1 MKMNGLKRSLAI
13 ASACLVLAPAAFAA
27 PQVKGAQIPN
37 PIVDYDNYADAAK
50 VLGYAPLYL
59 TKDSGYAC
67 THISLISKEMAD
79 LGFAKLGQPDTTLRI
94 RTALNKVNK
103 DNNLSGIY
111 GAKWEKKTVNGEEV
125 QIAKLGDQEY
135 AAQWNNGKYSFAVQA
150 KGLDGAGF
158 ESLLSNSLV
167 DTTDHYFLAVK

>member
-27 PQVKGAQIPN
+27 PQARGAQIPN
-37 PIVDYDNYADAAK
+37 PMVAYDTYAEAAR

-67 THISLISKEMAD
+67 TNISVISKELAD
-79 LGFAKLGQPDTTLRI
+79 LEFTKLGQPDTVLRV
-94 RTALNKVNK
+94 RTSLKKVNK

-111 GAKWEKKTVNGEEV
+111 GAKWEKKIVNGEEV

-135 AAQWNNGKYSFAVQA
+135 AAMWDQGRYSFSVQA
-150 KGLDGAGF
+150 RGLDGAGF

-167 DTTDHYFLAVK
+167 DDTEHYFIVVK

>member
-27 PQVKGAQIPN
+27 PQAKGAQIPN
-37 PIVDYDNYADAAK
+37 PIVNYDSYADAAK

-79 LGFAKLGQPDTTLRI
+79 LGFARLGQPDTTLRI

-125 QIAKLGDQEY
+125 QIAKLGDKEY
-135 AAQWNNGKYSFAVQA
+135 AAMWNQGKYSFSVQA

-158 ESLLSNSLV
+158 ASLLSNSLV
-167 DTTDHYFLAVK
+167 DTTDHYFLIVK

>member
-1 MKMNGLKRSLAI
+1 MNDLRRSLAI
-13 ASACLVLAPAAFAA
+13 ASACLVLALAAFAA
-27 PQVKGAQIPN
+27 PQAKGAQIPN
-37 PIVDYDNYADAAK
+37 LMVNYDSYADAAK

-67 THISLISKEMAD
+67 TYISLISKEMAD
-79 LGFAKLGQPDTTLRI
+79 LGFARLGQQDTTLRI
-94 RTALNKVNK
+94 RTTLNKVNK
-103 DNNLSGIY
+103 NGNLSGIY

-125 QIAKLGDQEY
+125 QIAKLGDKEY
-135 AAQWNNGKYSFAVQA
+135 AAQCNQGKYAFSVQA

-167 DTTDHYFLAVK
+167 DTTEHYFLVVK